1 MTATIQYFGPQ
12 VMQYVGPAE
21 SLQTRSARFVIPG
34 DDGRVFNCDM
44 NILLNSEKTTEFDP
58 DQLRAYY
65 LIEGTVQQIET
76 DPAPGAKPGTPP
88 RIAYPII
95 PNSLKRLRTLDEL
108 KAHGVVVKEV
118 KLSDLPRNS
127 RRQGRTTLGAI
138 TFAEAKLQFPNQPD
152 YKIAQFVRSTRAK
165 YEADTGTPLPPDPQ
179 LEEYLRSLTISSNRE
194 MPKATQTMQL

>member
-1 MTATIQYFGPQ
+1 MVATLQHFGPQ

-21 SLQTRSARFVIPG
+21 SLQTRSARLVIPG

-44 NILLNSEKTTEFDP
+44 NMLLTSDKTTEFDP

-88 RIAYPII
+88 RIAYPIV
-95 PNSLKRLRTLDEL
+95 PDKLKRLHTLEEL
-108 KAHGVVVKEV
+108 KAHGVVIKEV
-118 KLSDLPRNS
+118 NLSELPRNS
-127 RRQGRTTLGAI
+127 RRQGRTSLGAI
-138 TFAEAKLQFPNQPD
+138 TFAEARLQFPNQPD
-152 YKIAQFVRSTRAK
+152 HKIAQFVRSTRAK
-165 YEADTGTPLPPDPQ
+165 YEADTGNPLPPDPQ
-179 LEEYLRSLTISSNRE
+179 LEEYLRSLTSNSTRE